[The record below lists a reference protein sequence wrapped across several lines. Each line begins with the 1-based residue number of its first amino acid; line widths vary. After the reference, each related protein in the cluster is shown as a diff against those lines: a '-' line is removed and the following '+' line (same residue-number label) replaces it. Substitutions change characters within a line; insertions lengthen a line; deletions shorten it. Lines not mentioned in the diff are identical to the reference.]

1 MLRLQVGELKPKLE
15 KIDRSPSLTSA
26 LQTADGE
33 YKPNDSDLLQNLLS
47 VENAAINQML
57 NSADS
62 AAQLLGV
69 DWYALYRTIQRTL
82 GCFSGVTE
90 CEMSVS
96 EWAIYYQLITTREHQ
111 YVGSDSSVNL
121 PRKTSEF

>member
-1 MLRLQVGELKPKLE
+1 MFYLQVGELKPKLE

-26 LQTADGE
+26 LQTSDVDN
-33 YKPNDSDLLQNLLS
+33 KPNDSDLLQNLLG

-69 DWYALYRTIQRTL
+69 D
-82 GCFSGVTE
+82 
-90 CEMSVS
+90 
-96 EWAIYYQLITTREHQ
+96 
-111 YVGSDSSVNL
+111 
-121 PRKTSEF
+121 